1 MSKDERRI
9 NETLAQVFHKKGFQ
23 QEAITTRTPL
33 ADLLAKEAGE
43 DEQDE
48 RRETLGVL
56 LRYFFADGPHP
67 GAVVRRVFAVGKAV
81 APELIV
87 DMTVEELGLMF
98 GETKAAQ
105 SWRIEK
111 IFSNY
116 QRERGVKGFKAGF
129 QKSEHTSAAFSRAQR
144 GNHNRRKKLVR
155 KPIAA
160 AA

>member
-1 MSKDERRI
+1 MSRDEKRI
-9 NETLAQVFHKKGFQ
+9 GETLAQVYWKKGFR
-23 QEAITTRTPL
+23 QEAVTTRTPL
-33 ADLLAKEAGE
+33 ADLLAKEEAADVQE
-43 DEQDE
+43 E

-67 GAVVRRVFAVGKAV
+67 GAVVRRLFAVAKAV

-105 SWRIEK
+105 SWRIKK

-116 QRERGVKGFKAGF
+116 QRDRGVKGFKAAF
-129 QKSEHTSAAFSRAQR
+129 QKSEHSTAAFSRAQR
-144 GNHNRRKKLVR
+144 GNHNRRKKSAHKLNV
-155 KPIAA
+155 IAA
-160 AA
+160 